1 MTNLQKVMK
10 YALIYGFIGAVLL
23 PFIHESYANIGKTFA
38 LVVLAVL
45 VAAATIRLSMY
56 SFKEAVLG
64 LTVMLAISSILG
76 ACLYLIVHEM
86 VVDFLEKNSEYFYL
100 GVTEHFRYYVSAAVI
115 LILGYVLC
123 LLIFG
128 FKKLIS
134 KFKDNQKK
142 TKDYIDN
149 AFDENFEDENKDKI

>member
-10 YALIYGFIGAVLL
+10 QALIYGFIGAVLL

-38 LVVLAVL
+38 LVVLSVL
-45 VAAATIRLSMY
+45 VIITTVKLSMY
-56 SFKEAVLG
+56 SFKEAILG

-76 ACLYLIVHEM
+76 VCLYLIVHEV

-115 LILGYVLC
+115 LVLGYVLC

-149 AFDENFEDENKDKI
+149 AFDDSFEDENKDKI